1 MFFYY
6 IFYLNGLIEQEY
18 ITGSIASGS
27 QLLMDFIIQFSP
39 NTIPFSSFGSFYDS
53 GANSTVIVQL
63 RNISNTGVG
72 IKNPTSSTVTK
83 AFAFFKGY

>member
-1 MFFYY
+1 MGCYR
-6 IFYLNGLIEQEY
+6 LLTNGLVEQEY

-27 QLLMDFIIQFSP
+27 QLLMDFLIQFSP